1 MAVAGF
7 GVLASCTSGEIP
19 SGEEP
24 LGTSAGQG
32 NTSAGTSGQLGTA
45 GSTAAG
51 ATGVAGAF
59 GSGSTAGAGGD
70 GAGQGT
76 AGASVAGAPAGGAQ
90 GQSGSSSVA
99 GGGAGGKGGAGA
111 GAGGKGGASGT
122 AGAMSV
128 AGAPNGGATNTGP
141 QPLPTITGAS
151 SGFATRYWDCCKPAC
166 GSNKL
171 SCGSNGTS
179 TDGGGNSSAC
189 AGGNSFMC
197 YGFAPFQDSTNK
209 YISYAYAASHRAC
222 GSCWEIQFTGKA
234 GCSEGASCPATASNL
249 LYNTL
254 YVQVIN
260 TGDIADDQ
268 FDLLVPGGGVGQ
280 FNACSNEWGT
290 SDLGSTYGGFL
301 SGCKGDVSCTQT
313 KCNSVFANKPDLLAG
328 CNWFLNWYGAG
339 DNPQIKFK
347 SVSCPSQLSSK
358 SGLSG

>member
-19 SGEEP
+19 SGQEP
-24 LGTSAGQG
+24 AATAAGQG
-32 NTSAGTSGQLGTA
+32 NASAGNSGQLGTA
-45 GSTAAG
+45 GSPAV
-51 ATGVAGAF
+51 GVAGAL
-59 GSGSTAGAGGD
+59 GSSAGASSA

-76 AGASVAGAPAGGAQ
+76 AGASVGGAPAGGAQ
-90 GQSGSSSVA
+90 GESGSTSVA
-99 GGGAGGKGGAGA
+99 GGGSAGA
-111 GAGGKGGASGT
+111 GAGGKGGVNGS
-122 AGAMSV
+122 AGAMSM
-128 AGAPNGGATNTGP
+128 AGAPSGGAPNTGP
-141 QPLPTITGAS
+141 QPLPTITGAAT
-151 SGFATRYWDCCKPAC
+151 GFATRYWDCCKPAC
-166 GSNKL
+166 GGNKL
-171 SCGSNGTS
+171 SCGNNGTS

-197 YGFAPFQDSTNK
+197 YGFAPFQDATNK

-234 GCSEGASCPATASNL
+234 GCSEGASCPGTASNL

-260 TGDIADDQ
+260 TGSIADDQ
-268 FDLLVPGGGVGQ
+268 FDLLIPGGGVGE

-290 SDLGSTYGGFL
+290 SDLGATYGGFL
-301 SGCKGDVSCTQT
+301 TGCKGSVSCTQT
-313 KCNSVFANKPDLLAG
+313 KCNAVFANKPDLLAG

-347 SVSCPSQLSSK
+347 SVSCPSQLSGK